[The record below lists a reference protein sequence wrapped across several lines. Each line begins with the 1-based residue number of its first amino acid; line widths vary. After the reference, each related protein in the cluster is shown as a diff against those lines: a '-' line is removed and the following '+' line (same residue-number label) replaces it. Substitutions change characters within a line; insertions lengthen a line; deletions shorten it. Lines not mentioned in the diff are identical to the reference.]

1 MLIVRFVSKPV
12 SRAGWKTGFL
22 YREICQPCPFTQRR
36 VFPVIQTLSLSLSK
50 EKCMS
55 NRRRII
61 IVTISI
67 CIGSLMS
74 VGLFYKRGNG
84 NLDNNAVLNLV
95 TNFVFSLVIVLAI
108 GMFFVWN
115 NKKGKS

>member
-1 MLIVRFVSKPV
+1 MN
-12 SRAGWKTGFL
+12 
-22 YREICQPCPFTQRR
+22 
-36 VFPVIQTLSLSLSK
+36 
-50 EKCMS
+50 

-84 NLDNNAVLNLV
+84 SLDNNAILNLV